1 MMGRLI
7 SDSETIRAIAKDAKR
22 VAVLGIKPESRATE
36 PAHYVPR
43 YLLEHGVEVIP
54 VPVYYPEITRILD
67 RDVVRDLKSIEGP
80 IDIVCVFRRSRDI
93 PPHLPDLLAARPKTV
108 WFQLGISNDDVAE
121 ELARAGIDVV
131 QDRCMLVEHRA
142 ATR

>member
-1 MMGRLI
+1 MTGRLI
-7 SDSETIRAIAKDAKR
+7 TDPETIRAIAKDAKR

-43 YLLEHGVEVIP
+43 YLLEHGVDVIP
-54 VPVYYPEITRILD
+54 VPVYYPEIDRILD
-67 RDVVRDLKSIEGP
+67 REVVRDLKSIEGP
-80 IDIVCVFRRSRDI
+80 LDMVCVFRRSRDI
-93 PPHLPDLLAARPKTV
+93 PPHVPDLLAVRPKTV
-108 WFQLGISNDDVAE
+108 WFQLGISNDEAAE